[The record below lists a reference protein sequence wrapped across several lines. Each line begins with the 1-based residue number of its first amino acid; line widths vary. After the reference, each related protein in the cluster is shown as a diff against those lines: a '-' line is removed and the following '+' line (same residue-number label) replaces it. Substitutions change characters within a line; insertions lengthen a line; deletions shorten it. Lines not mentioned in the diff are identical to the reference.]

1 MEVSMPI
8 SHQEFFEFDDEHWK
22 MRVVDFLN
30 RKRETET
37 PAYDV
42 PEIAIELHDTD
53 SRLPDIR
60 RKVEWALEELVN
72 EGHVVKTKVKIND
85 YYYYMSVIE

>member
-1 MEVSMPI
+1 MPI

-22 MRVVDFLN
+22 MRVADFLH

-42 PEIAIELHDTD
+42 PEIAIELSDTD

-60 RKVEWALEELVN
+60 RKVEWALEELVHD
-72 EGHVVKTKVKIND
+72 GHVIKTKVKLND
-85 YYYYMSVIE
+85 YYYYMSIKE